1 VHLKNYARGKTTN
14 ERFARRAQSS
24 FSEMGSES
32 LTNTNMDKSGAGD
45 TESLGGSQ
53 IDEEE
58 GGDGKAGRSSKKS
71 ARKNSSSRRTRSCL

>member
-1 VHLKNYARGKTTN
+1 MHLKNYARGKTTN
-14 ERFARRAQSS
+14 ERFARRAQAS

-32 LTNTNMDKSGAGD
+32 QTNTYMDRSAAGE

-58 GGDGKAGRSSKKS
+58 GGEGKAGRSSKKS
-71 ARKNSSSRRTRSCL
+71 VRKNSSSRRTRSCF